1 MAWPLAFFDGTI
13 STTTLESLLHDWG
26 YWVVFGA
33 MLLENAGLPL
43 PGETVT
49 LLGGY
54 AAGSGHL
61 DVFGV
66 MAAAAGGAILGDNLG
81 YWVGRRAGW
90 GVVLRVGR
98 LLRRSPEQME
108 SLRTSFL
115 RHAGKSVLIGRFV
128 AVLRVLAGPLAGAVQ
143 MPYRRF
149 LLFNCLGA
157 VLWSG
162 TMVSLAWLG
171 GRWIPFDRM
180 VGGVVQFGLG
190 ALVLVVLL
198 LAIPSVI
205 SRFEERQLEDGA
217 EETSPLCDICAICL
231 SPWPAAPGD
240 WRSCSACMAWKRPGS
255 PWCCCYPSAIHCG
268 NGGACGPCHE
278 PAVARRTYRP
288 KWRQISQGT
297 TSARPIV
304 SGAP

>member
-13 STTTLESLLHDWG
+13 STTTLESLLHHWG
-26 YWVVFGA
+26 YWLVFGA

-61 DVFGV
+61 NVFGV

-90 GVVLRVGR
+90 GLVLRVGR

-128 AVLRVLAGPLAGAVQ
+128 AVLRVLAGPLAGAVH

-149 LLFNCLGA
+149 VLFNCLGA
-157 VLWSG
+157 VLWAG

-171 GRWIPFDRM
+171 GRWIPFERM
-180 VGGVVQFGLG
+180 VEGVVEFGLG
-190 ALVLVVLL
+190 ALVLVVVL
-198 LAIPSVI
+198 LAIPRLI
-205 SRFEERQLEDGA
+205 GRFEERQLEDDG
-217 EETSPLCDICAICL
+217 EEI
-231 SPWPAAPGD
+231 AP
-240 WRSCSACMAWKRPGS
+240 
-255 PWCCCYPSAIHCG
+255 
-268 NGGACGPCHE
+268 
-278 PAVARRTYRP
+278 
-288 KWRQISQGT
+288 
-297 TSARPIV
+297 
-304 SGAP
+304 

>member
-13 STTTLESLLHDWG
+13 STTTLESLLHHWG

-61 DVFGV
+61 NVFGV
-66 MAAAAGGAILGDNLG
+66 MAAAAGGAIMGDNLG

-90 GVVLRVGR
+90 GLVLRVGR

-128 AVLRVLAGPLAGAVQ
+128 AVLRVLAGPLAGAVH

-149 LLFNCLGA
+149 VLFNCLGA
-157 VLWSG
+157 VLWAG

-171 GRWIPFDRM
+171 GRWIPFERM
-180 VGGVVQFGLG
+180 VTGVVEFGLG
-190 ALVLVVLL
+190 ALVLVVVL
-198 LAIPSVI
+198 LAIPRLI
-205 SRFEERQLEDGA
+205 SRFEERQLDDGA
-217 EETSPLCDICAICL
+217 EESP
-231 SPWPAAPGD
+231 P
-240 WRSCSACMAWKRPGS
+240 
-255 PWCCCYPSAIHCG
+255 
-268 NGGACGPCHE
+268 
-278 PAVARRTYRP
+278 
-288 KWRQISQGT
+288 
-297 TSARPIV
+297 
-304 SGAP
+304 

>member
-13 STTTLESLLHDWG
+13 STASLESLLQHWG

-90 GVVLRVGR
+90 GLVLRVGR

-128 AVLRVLAGPLAGAVQ
+128 AVLRVLAGPLAGAVH

-149 LLFNCLGA
+149 VLFNCLGA
-157 VLWSG
+157 VLWAG

-171 GRWIPFDRM
+171 GRWIPFERM

-190 ALVLVVLL
+190 ALVLVVVL
-198 LAIPSVI
+198 LAIPMLI
-205 SRFEERQLEDGA
+205 SRFEERQLDDGA
-217 EETSPLCDICAICL
+217 EESP
-231 SPWPAAPGD
+231 P
-240 WRSCSACMAWKRPGS
+240 
-255 PWCCCYPSAIHCG
+255 
-268 NGGACGPCHE
+268 
-278 PAVARRTYRP
+278 
-288 KWRQISQGT
+288 
-297 TSARPIV
+297 
-304 SGAP
+304 